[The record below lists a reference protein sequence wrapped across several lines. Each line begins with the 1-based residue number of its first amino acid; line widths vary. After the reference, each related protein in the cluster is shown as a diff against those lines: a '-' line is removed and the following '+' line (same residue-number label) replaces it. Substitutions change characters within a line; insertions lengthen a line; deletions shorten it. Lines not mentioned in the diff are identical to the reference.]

1 MSCFCVIISY
11 KSGEMLD
18 NVSAT
23 TIAGRELG
31 AMSTA
36 MKSNLVATL
45 DKSLNTSV
53 NKVHVIHM
61 CSPLL
66 SVLIQSIC

>member
-66 SVLIQSIC
+66 SACIQSTC